1 MFIYH
6 PGKQAEL
13 FNYKDQG
20 CELELEL
27 EKSLSWELEL
37 NLELVNILGWEFE
50 FQLENILRK
59 LEFTFLCTVGYMFKI
74 ITFFP

>member
-13 FNYKDQG
+13 FNYKDHG

-37 NLELVNILGWEFE
+37 KLELVNILRG
-50 FQLENILRK
+50 LRIWIPTRK
-59 LEFTFLCTVGYMFKI
+59 CFKKARVY
-74 ITFFP
+74 FPLYSTCSK

>member
-27 EKSLSWELEL
+27 EKVWA
-37 NLELVNILGWEFE
+37 
-50 FQLENILRK
+50 ENSNS
-59 LEFTFLCTVGYMFKI
+59 YSNS
-74 ITFFP
+74 